1 MAKKKVFISF
11 DFDNDK
17 ELKDTFVGQARLQES
32 PYSFNDFSL
41 REAYPD
47 DEWFS
52 KAQKAIS
59 KCDRFIV
66 LLGDQ
71 TCKASGVLT
80 EVGIAAG
87 LKKKRFQ
94 VKPQRRDPESIPDA
108 GEVVSWKWKNIAKK
122 LGYL

>member
-11 DFDNDK
+11 DFDKDK
-17 ELKDTFVGQARLQES
+17 GLKGTFVGQAKLQES
-32 PYSFNDFSL
+32 PFSFNDFSL

-47 DEWFS
+47 KEWVS

-59 KCDRFIV
+59 KCEIFIV
-66 LLGDQ
+66 LLGKH
-71 TCKASGVLT
+71 TYKAPGVLT
-80 EVGIAAG
+80 EVAIAAG

-94 VKPQRRDPESIPDA
+94 VKPQRRTPKSIPNA
-108 GEVVSWKWKNIAKK
+108 GEVISWKWKNIGKK